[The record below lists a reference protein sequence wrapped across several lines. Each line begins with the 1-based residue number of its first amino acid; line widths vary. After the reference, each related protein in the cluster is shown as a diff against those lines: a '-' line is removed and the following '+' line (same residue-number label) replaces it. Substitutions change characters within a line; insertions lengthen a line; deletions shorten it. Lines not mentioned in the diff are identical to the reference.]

1 MDLKKL
7 EIAVLAVKPGDVVVL
22 RLLDKLSMAD
32 KARLRDEV
40 AALLPPR
47 VGAIILGPGVELSV
61 LSEAK
66 DGLPAQP
73 AV

>member
-22 RLLDKLSMAD
+22 RLPDKLSMAD
-32 KARLRDEV
+32 KARFRDEV
-40 AALLPPR
+40 SALLPPK
-47 VGAIILGPGVELSV
+47 VGAIILGPGVDLSV